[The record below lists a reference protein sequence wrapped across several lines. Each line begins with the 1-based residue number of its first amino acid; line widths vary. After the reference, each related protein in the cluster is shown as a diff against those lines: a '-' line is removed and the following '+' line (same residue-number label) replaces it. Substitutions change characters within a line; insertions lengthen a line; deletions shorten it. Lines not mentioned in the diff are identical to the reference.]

1 MKKITYVILFLALLL
16 NGCGA
21 NSSNINTVNANSEIK
36 INSNSNNN
44 GNNNNGGNGDSGNVN
59 SSNNMAGTVTAK
71 DISDMFTDRDYE
83 IGYDENSSVLIQL
96 NGDSISC
103 DSDSVKISGTT
114 AAITGEGTYILSGT
128 LNDGMIVVDAGEKD
142 KPQLVLNGVNINSKT
157 SAPIYILEA
166 DKVFITLA
174 ADTSNTLSNGGNFT
188 AVDENNIDSVIFSKQ
203 DLTLNG
209 SGNLTVTSPAGHGIV
224 SKDDLV
230 FTSGKYTINS
240 ASHGLDANDSVRIAN
255 AEITIDAGKD
265 GIHAENSDDDELGFV
280 YIASGTL
287 DISAEGD
294 GISAGAYMQINAG
307 SFNIV
312 SGGGSANAAKQS
324 DDSLKAIKASGNLL
338 ISNGAFS
345 INSADDAVHSNS
357 SIVVNGG
364 NFEIASGDD
373 GFHADEALTITDGII
388 NITESYEGL
397 EALNLEISGGDIT
410 LVATDDGLNA
420 AGGRDSS
427 GFGGPRGN
435 DNFGGYRGN
444 RGNSSADGIG
454 EPDLNDIPD
463 VTGDN
468 SDFVTPRGK
477 GDFGLHREK
486 DGFSVPEENDGVVV
500 PRGNRRFG
508 EPQGNANFDGT
519 GENEGFTPIEG
530 NEGFGGGRGGMDSS
544 SNCSLVISGG
554 NLYIKAS
561 GDGIDSNG
569 TLEIS
574 GGNITV
580 CGPIQGDTST
590 LDYDVSGV
598 ITGGTFIGTGASGM
612 AQSFSSSEQGVIAVK
627 VGNQSADT
635 QITLKDKS
643 GNTLVSY
650 TPELPFA
657 VVILSSTEI
666 VTGETYT
673 LSVGSVSEE
682 VSAG

>member
-1 MKKITYVILFLALLL
+1 MKKITYVILIMALLL

-21 NSSNINTVNANSEIK
+21 NSSNISTVNANS
-36 INSNSNNN
+36 
-44 GNNNNGGNGDSGNVN
+44 
-59 SSNNMAGTVTAK
+59 SSNAADTDTAK
-71 DISDMFTDRDYE
+71 DVSDMFTDRDYE
-83 IGYDENSSVLIQL
+83 IGYDENTSVLIQL

-103 DSDSVKISGTT
+103 NSDSVKISGTT
-114 AAITGEGTYILSGT
+114 ATIADEGTYILSGT
-128 LNDGMIVVDAGEKD
+128 LNDGMIVVNAGKKD

-157 SAPIYILEA
+157 SAPVYILEA

-174 ADTSNTLSNGGNFT
+174 ADTSNTLSNGGSFT

-209 SGNLTVTSPAGHGIV
+209 SGNLMVTSPAGHGIV

-230 FTSGKYTINS
+230 FTSGTYTINS

-265 GIHAENSDDDELGFV
+265 GIHAENSDDTELGFV
-280 YIASGTL
+280 YIASGAF
-287 DISAEGD
+287 DIFAEDD
-294 GISAGAYMQINAG
+294 GINAGAYM
-307 SFNIV
+307 
-312 SGGGSANAAKQS
+312 
-324 DDSLKAIKASGNLL
+324 L
-338 ISNGAFS
+338 ISDGTFK
-345 INSADDAVHSNS
+345 IDSADDAVHSNA

-373 GFHADEALTITDGII
+373 GFHADEALTITAGTI
-388 NITESYEGL
+388 NIKESYEGL

-420 AGGRDSS
+420 AGGRGSS

-435 DNFGGYRGN
+435 DNFGGHRGGDFGGARGN
-444 RGNSSADGIG
+444 G
-454 EPDLNDIPD
+454 IPD
-463 VTGDN
+463 VNGEN
-468 SDFVTPRGK
+468 N
-477 GDFGLHREK
+477 DFGDRRGNK
-486 DGFSVPEENDGVVV
+486 GFGGPQGNVNFDGSSGENDG
-500 PRGNRRFG
+500 
-508 EPQGNANFDGT
+508 
-519 GENEGFTPIEG
+519 FTPLEG
-530 NEGFGGGRGGMDSS
+530 NEGFGGGRGGRGTFSDASI
-544 SNCSLVISGG
+544 VISGG

-561 GDGIDSNG
+561 GDGIDANG

-580 CGPIQGDTST
+580 CGPINGDTAT

-612 AQSFSSSEQGVIAVK
+612 AQSFSSSEQGVIAMK
-627 VGNQSADT
+627 VGNQSAGTQVTLTDT
-635 QITLKDKS
+635 S
-643 GNTLVSY
+643 GNELVSY

-657 VVILSSTEI
+657 VVILSSPEI

-673 LSVGSVSEE
+673 LSVGTVSEE